1 MLTLWEAD
9 IDRLTTNNCY
19 SMKRLLVRV
28 FQEVHYL
35 SLPANGAIITLVEH
49 VPDDIDNIDTIEPSI
64 EDAEITAIKEIQ
76 HYKMCVVCHCKVI
89 PDDTNIGTCQ
99 KCFIIQKLSMCTAN
113 LIAKF
118 IDIGSTKSHESL
130 TVTLTAYGDL
140 LKSIMEGVQDIT
152 PTTLLN
158 VL

>member
-1 MLTLWEAD
+1 MIIHDETGTA
-9 IDRLTTNNCY
+9 
-19 SMKRLLVRV
+19 MLLVRV

-35 SLPANGAIITLVEH
+35 SLPANGAIITLAPDLEH

-64 EDAEITAIKEIQ
+64 KDAAIKEIQ

-113 LIAKF
+113 LMAKF
-118 IDIGSTKSHESL
+118 IVIGSTKSHESL
-130 TVTLTAYGDL
+130 TVTLTAWGPPYLSL
-140 LKSIMEGVQDIT
+140 LWKECKISRQ
-152 PTTLLN
+152 LHF
-158 VL
+158 